1 MDYKELIE
9 QTIKATTDA
18 TIKEFK
24 RQGLMKDNKQTPFQ
38 KTETLLYSY
47 SKFEAAVKQK
57 HQDIQDIEKYG
68 VACKSKSFVQW
79 NKNAQLS
86 DLSQELEKKDHA
98 IEQLKKAI
106 IKTESYISE
115 IDIAL
120 NGISD
125 DPYFDIIPM
134 KYFEGQTREE
144 IAEHFEVDVSTISRQ
159 KNRLLNVLQIRLFP
173 VDVFE
178 NMFN

>member
-1 MDYKELIE
+1 MDIQELVK
-9 QTIKATTDA
+9 QTIQATTDA
-18 TIKEFK
+18 TVKELK
-24 RQGLMKDNKQTPFQ
+24 RQGLMKKEGQTPFQ

-57 HQDIQDIEKYG
+57 HQDIEDIEKHG

-79 NKNAQLS
+79 SKNAPLS
-86 DLSQELEKKDHA
+86 DLSQELEKKDNA
-98 IEQLKKAI
+98 IDQLKKAI

-159 KNRLLNVLQIRLFP
+159 KNRLMNMLQIRLFP

-178 NMFN
+178 NIFY

>member
-18 TIKEFK
+18 TLKELK

-47 SKFEAAVKQK
+47 PKFEAAVQQK
-57 HQDIQDIEKYG
+57 HQEIQDIEKYG

-79 NKNAQLS
+79 SKNSQPS
-86 DLSQELEKKDHA
+86 DLSQELEKKDNA
-98 IEQLKKAI
+98 IEKLKKAVVKI
-106 IKTESYISE
+106 ESYISQ

-120 NGISD
+120 DGISD
-125 DPYFDIIPM
+125 DPYFDIIRM

-144 IAEHFEVDVSTISRQ
+144 IAEYFEVDVSTISRN
-159 KNRLLNVLQIRLFP
+159 KNRLVNVLQIRLFP

-178 NMFN
+178 TIFN